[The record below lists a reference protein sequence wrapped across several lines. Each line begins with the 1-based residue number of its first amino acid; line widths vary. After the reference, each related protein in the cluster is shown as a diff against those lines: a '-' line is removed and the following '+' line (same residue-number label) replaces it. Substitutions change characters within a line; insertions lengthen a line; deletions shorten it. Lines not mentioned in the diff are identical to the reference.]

1 MFDFDGFDV
10 EDWIIIGP
18 MSEELAEEEQE
29 RRQQRED
36 DLDLDDEEPW

>member
-10 EDWIIIGP
+10 EDWMIIGP

-36 DLDLDDEEPW
+36 DLDLDDED